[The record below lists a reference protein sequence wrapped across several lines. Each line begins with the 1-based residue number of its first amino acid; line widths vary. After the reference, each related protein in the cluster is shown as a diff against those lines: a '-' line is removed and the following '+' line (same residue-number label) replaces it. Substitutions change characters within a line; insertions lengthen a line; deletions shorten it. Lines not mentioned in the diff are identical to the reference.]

1 MILAALE
8 QISKIIVLANGR
20 FLTDI
25 FDEIVLDVW
34 NEHVLMEKKYLRA
47 NEGPFM
53 TKAVRK
59 AIMIRTHLRNRNNEV
74 TTKRR
79 LLKNRE
85 IYV

>member
-25 FDEIVLDVW
+25 FDETVFDVW
-34 NEHVLMEKKYLRA
+34 NEHSLVEKKYLRA

-59 AIMIRTHLRNRNNEV
+59 AIMIRTHLRNGNNKV